1 MPKGVY
7 PRRRPGRPAK
17 TAKPAAPAKPA
28 NIREQYRS
36 FWDFYNADPEYKR
49 INEEITQLRQGR
61 ASFERGVTDKT
72 HQIQGLL
79 IARDLVL
86 QGSVQAEEPAFS
98 DEEALKLCTGN
109 DSEMWSG
116 MLFEAFNELT
126 GVITDK
132 CVAIAELA
140 KQRDEKDLEIK
151 ERIEELNSRREILS
165 EQWDAAEELKKVDG

>member
-17 TAKPAAPAKPA
+17 TAPKPEPKSLS
-28 NIREQYRS
+28 IREQYRS

-98 DEEALKLCTGN
+98 DEEVLKLCTGN